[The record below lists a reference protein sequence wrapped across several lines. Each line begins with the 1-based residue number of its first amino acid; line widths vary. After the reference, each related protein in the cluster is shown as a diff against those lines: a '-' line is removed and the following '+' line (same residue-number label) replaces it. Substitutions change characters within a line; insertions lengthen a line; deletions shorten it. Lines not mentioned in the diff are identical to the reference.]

1 MYLLAGIAGII
12 LTVLFFVCVGNS
24 CNIVLVVDKKSKYII
39 YANYTDANSFNELV
53 KELEKNTEGLKKFS
67 NSKKFNKY
75 YAQQLAE
82 LGVDANS
89 IVFENAMFKDYQVVV
104 AKYAETSSIP
114 SYITID
120 SLEQYKRKYNEATEK
135 IKSLES
141 ELTKNNGKT
150 QVLPKSN
157 DEALKSKYES
167 LLNEVKTKNKD
178 LEEQLKKATSGK
190 VDESVKEQLAAAEKL
205 KKKIKDLEDDLEEAR
220 DNAEK
225 FEKKLKNEE
234 KEVHK
239 LEDDVAKLNKEK
251 TQLESDWKDA
261 VEQLHDTEKELDLKM
276 QSLLFVQEILS
287 AKETNDE
294 STKHLHGKVNAI
306 RDFVKGDLHD
316 TLTTT
321 YNLNKDTAE
330 YLYDSGLEKWVVTS
344 KKSWIKGKTAV
355 AFVGEFSAGKTSI
368 VNRILSHDNPNIPLL
383 PVSTKATTAIPTYI
397 SGGIKTEYQFVS
409 KDNLLKRIEESTFK
423 RVNKEV
429 LDQVKGA
436 SSLIKYFVMTYRNPN
451 LDNIS
456 ILDTPGFSSND
467 KDDAERTVKV
477 INECDALFW
486 VFDVN
491 AGTINRSTINL
502 IKEELHKPLF
512 IVINK
517 IDTKANSEVDKV
529 EQLIKKTLQE
539 AGISISG
546 VIRFSKN
553 ASIDELMKVI
563 ASVKRDTSDADYLD
577 SVRNFMKKCCNE
589 YEKLTT
595 KAQQKVNELTS
606 KSDGL
611 VGQYNRAIQYMQS
624 DCNSAAGIP
633 RSGFFVDYKMT
644 SSEFNRLVSLLN
656 AISSSRCDALCDLYN
671 KQMDVRQE
679 LQNAWNNHSEV
690 RNKWKILDSSLDQF
704 NRLVNNLKQ

>member
-1 MYLLAGIAGII
+1 MGFFSW
-12 LTVLFFVCVGNS
+12 LFG
-24 CNIVLVVDKKSKYII
+24 DK
-39 YANYTDANSFNELV
+39 
-53 KELEKNTEGLKKFS
+53 
-67 NSKKFNKY
+67 NSKKDLEEKY
-75 YAQQLAE
+75 KKLLEDSKAKDAE
-82 LGVDANS
+82 IKELKKQATVDKTGNNNS
-89 IVFENAMFKDYQVVV
+89 SDN
-104 AKYAETSSIP
+104 
-114 SYITID
+114 
-120 SLEQYKRKYNEATEK
+120 
-135 IKSLES
+135 
-141 ELTKNNGKT
+141 
-150 QVLPKSN
+150 
-157 DEALKSKYES
+157 ALKQKYES
-167 LLNEVKTKNKD
+167 LLAEANSKIKKLD
-178 LEEQLKKATSGK
+178 EQLANATKGK
-190 VDESVKEQLAAAEKL
+190 IDESVKSQLAEVEQL
-205 KKKIKDLEDDLEEAR
+205 KKKIKDLQDDLE
-220 DNAEK
+220 DAEDDADTFK
-225 FEKKLKNEE
+225 KKLKA
-234 KEVHK
+234 KEAEASTLQDEVS
-239 LEDDVAKLNKEK
+239 KLNSNNKKLCDDLGRAMDELSEK
-251 TQLESDWKDA
+251 K
-261 VEQLHDTEKELDLKM
+261 KELELKM

-330 YLYDSGLEKWVVTS
+330 YLYDSGLEKWAITS

-409 KDNLLKRIEESTFK
+409 KDNLLKKIDESTFK

-502 IKEELHKPLF
+502 IKEKLHKPLF

-577 SVRNFMKKCCNE
+577 SVGNFMKKCCNE

-656 AISSSRCDALCDLYN
+656 AISSSRCDALRDLYN

-690 RNKWKILDSSLDQF
+690 RNKWKMLDSSLDQF

>member
-1 MYLLAGIAGII
+1 MG
-12 LTVLFFVCVGNS
+12 LFSRLFGG
-24 CNIVLVVDKKSKYII
+24 D
-39 YANYTDANSFNELV
+39 NE
-53 KELEKNTEGLKKFS
+53 
-67 NSKKFNKY
+67 
-75 YAQQLAE
+75 Q
-82 LGVDANS
+82 
-89 IVFENAMFKDYQVVV
+89 V
-104 AKYAETSSIP
+104 AKYKAE
-114 SYITID
+114 
-120 SLEQYKRKYNEATEK
+120 LAEANEK
-135 IKSLES
+135 VKSLEK
-141 ELTKNNGKT
+141 ELSKASKSLASGKT
-150 QVLPKSN
+150 EV
-157 DEALKSKYES
+157 DEKALKAKYES

-225 FEKKLKNEE
+225 FEKKFKNEE

-321 YNLNKDTAE
+321 YTYNLNKDTAE
-330 YLYDSGLEKWVVTS
+330 YLYDSGLKKWVVTS

-409 KDNLLKRIEESTFK
+409 KDNLLKKIEESTFK

-467 KDDAERTVKV
+467 KDDAKRTVKV

-517 IDTKANSEVDKV
+517 IDTKANSEADKV

-539 AGISISG
+539 ACISISG

-595 KAQQKVNELTS
+595 KAQQNVNELTS

-624 DCNSAAGIP
+624 DCNSAERIP

-644 SSEFNRLVSLLN
+644 SSEYNRLVSLLN
-656 AISSSRCDALCDLYN
+656 AISSSRCDALRDLYK

-690 RNKWKILDSSLDQF
+690 RNKWKMLDNSMEQF